1 MQKNNPWIGVGTS
14 GEWISVSEAL
24 YDSGLAFNV
33 NQEDCYTREG
43 HIIPGLAVNRKSYD
57 GTILG
62 YTSNRY
68 GVIQNYEAFSM
79 LNPFIKA
86 GGRIIQ
92 AGQTANGMMFMVLKL
107 NMLTILGDDYE
118 LYVFV
123 TNSFNRAYP
132 CSLIM
137 TPMRIICQNMYRN
150 IVKDTIFTVRHNGLA
165 NNRIVSASDAI
176 DVSLTYANSFED
188 RVQSL
193 YDSNTDEAYTTKFV
207 EKLFPYKDQS
217 IMTERMK
224 LDIDTQR
231 ELFISQCY
239 NAEDNLK
246 YHGTKLGL
254 INAYYDWVTHASPQ
268 RMTMNFDSRRL
279 AGLISGEAIDKKLLN
294 L

>member
-33 NQEDCYTREG
+33 NQEDCYTHEG
-43 HIIPGLAVNRKSYD
+43 YIIPGLSVNRKADD
-57 GTILG
+57 GVILG
-62 YTSNRY
+62 YTSSRY
-68 GVIQNYEAFSM
+68 GVIQNHEAFSM
-79 LNPFIKA
+79 MNPFIKA

-107 NMLTILGDDYE
+107 DIITVLGDDYE

-137 TPMRIICQNMYRN
+137 TPVRIICQNMYRN
-150 IVKDTIFTVRHNGLA
+150 IVKDTIFTARHSGLA
-165 NNRIVSASDAI
+165 NNHIETVI
-176 DVSLTYANSFED
+176 DVLHTSINYANSFED
-188 RVQSL
+188 RLGAS
-193 YDSNTDEAYTTKFV
+193 YNSKADDAYTNKFI
-207 EKLFPYKDQS
+207 EKLFPYKDKNL
-217 IMTERMK
+217 MTERMK
-224 LDIDTQR
+224 LDIDAQR
-231 ELFISQCY
+231 ELFISEYY

>member
-33 NQEDCYTREG
+33 NQEDCYTHEG
-43 HIIPGLAVNRKSYD
+43 YVVPGLAVNRRADD
-57 GTILG
+57 GIILG
-62 YTSNRY
+62 YTSSRY
-68 GVIQNYEAFSM
+68 GVIQNHEAFSM

-107 NMLTILGDDYE
+107 DMITVLGDDYE

-150 IVKDTIFTVRHNGLA
+150 IIKDTIFTARHNGLA
-165 NNRIVSASDAI
+165 NNRIETVI
-176 DVSLTYANSFED
+176 DVLHASINYANSFED
-188 RVQSL
+188 RLEAS
-193 YDSNTDEAYTTKFV
+193 YNSKADEAYTSKFV

-231 ELFISQCY
+231 ELFISEY
-239 NAEDNLK
+239 FNAEDNLK

-254 INAYYDWVTHASPQ
+254 INAYYDWITHASPQ
-268 RMTMNFDSRRL
+268 RMTINFDSRRL

>member
-33 NQEDCYTREG
+33 NQEDCYTHEG
-43 HIIPGLAVNRKSYD
+43 YIIPGLSVNRKADD
-57 GTILG
+57 GVILG
-62 YTSNRY
+62 YTSNKY
-68 GVIQNYEAFSM
+68 GVIQNHEAFSM
-79 LNPFIKA
+79 MEPFIKA

-92 AGQTANGMMFMVLKL
+92 AGQTVNGMMFMVLKL
-107 NMLTILGDDYE
+107 DMITVLGDDYE

-150 IVKDTIFTVRHNGLA
+150 IIKDTIFTARHNGLA
-165 NNRIVSASDAI
+165 NNRIETVI
-176 DVSLTYANSFED
+176 DVLHASINYTNSFED
-188 RVQSL
+188 RLEAS
-193 YDSNTDEAYTTKFV
+193 YKSKANDAYTTKFI
-207 EKLFPYKDQS
+207 EKLFPYKDQNL
-217 IMTERMK
+217 MTERMK

-231 ELFISQCY
+231 ELFISQY
-239 NAEDNLK
+239 FNAEDNLK

-294 L
+294 M

>member
-33 NQEDCYTREG
+33 NQEDCYTHEG
-43 HIIPGLAVNRKSYD
+43 YIIPGLSVNRKADD
-57 GTILG
+57 GVILG
-62 YTSNRY
+62 YTSNKY
-68 GVIQNYEAFSM
+68 GVIQNHEAFSM
-79 LNPFIKA
+79 MEPFIKA

-92 AGQTANGMMFMVLKL
+92 AGQTVNGMMFMVLKL
-107 NMLTILGDDYE
+107 DMITVLGDDYE

-150 IVKDTIFTVRHNGLA
+150 IIKDTIFTARHNGLA
-165 NNRIVSASDAI
+165 NNRIETVI
-176 DVSLTYANSFED
+176 DVLHASINYTNSFED
-188 RVQSL
+188 RLEAS
-193 YDSNTDEAYTTKFV
+193 YKSKANDAYTTKFI
-207 EKLFPYKDQS
+207 EKLFPYKDQNL
-217 IMTERMK
+217 MTERMK

-231 ELFISQCY
+231 ELFISQY
-239 NAEDNLK
+239 FNTEDNLK

-294 L
+294 M

>member
-79 LNPFIKA
+79 LNPFIKD

-107 NMLTILGDDYE
+107 NMINVLGDDYE

-132 CSLIM
+132 CSLII

-165 NNRIVSASDAI
+165 NNRITSASDAI
-176 DVSLTYANSFED
+176 DVSLTYANSFKE
-188 RVQSL
+188 RVKSL
-193 YDSNTDEAYTTKFV
+193 YDIEADAVYTSKFV
-207 EKLFPYKDQS
+207 EKLFPYKEQTV
-217 IMTERMK
+217 MTERMK
-224 LDIDTQR
+224 LDIDAQR
-231 ELFISQCY
+231 ELFISQY
-239 NAEDNLK
+239 FNAEDNLK

-279 AGLISGEAIDKKLLN
+279 AGLISGEAIDKKLIN